1 MNEELSALV
10 NHMTFEGS
18 FNSDDILYFELK
30 SPNKI
35 PITFGNLLSAFSAS
49 SIKIQRKLLSDFRIE
64 LELLKSTSTDTID
77 RESFKL
83 LFKNMY
89 LKLIIANERKE

>member
-1 MNEELSALV
+1 MNEELSSLV
-10 NHMTFEGS
+10 HHMTFEGS

-35 PITFGNLLSAFSAS
+35 PITFGNLLSAFNAS
-49 SIKIQRKLLSDFRIE
+49 SIKIQKKLLSDFRIE
-64 LELLKSTSTDTID
+64 LELLKSTSTID